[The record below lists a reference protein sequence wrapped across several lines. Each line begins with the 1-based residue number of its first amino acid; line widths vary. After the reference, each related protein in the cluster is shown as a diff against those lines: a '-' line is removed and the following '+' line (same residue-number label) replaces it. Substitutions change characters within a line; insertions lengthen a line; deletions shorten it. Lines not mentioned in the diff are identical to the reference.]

1 MTQRKAGV
9 LLNYVLTFVHILS
22 GIIYVPLL
30 LSFLSGSDYGVY
42 KLIGGLIGL
51 IGVMDFGLSNTVIR
65 YYSGA
70 KAKNDEKSAQ
80 NILALCLIIFSII
93 TLILILI
100 GIATYFL
107 IPNIFSKSLTTDEI
121 KLAKILFIILFVNLA
136 ITIPTKIFTASIFAN
151 EKFVFVKLLQV
162 FQGILTPVC
171 VLLFLLAKR
180 SAIIVAIVQTASN
193 LISILL
199 TIIYAFTKCKVKI
212 KLHFFDKKLIK
223 EIFVFSSFIFL
234 AMIVDQLYWRCD
246 SIIIGAFIGSV
257 AVTIYSISSSLT
269 DYYKQFSVSV
279 GSVFMPQLSRIQA
292 QGGNVDEMDKIFRKT
307 GRIQNVIM
315 FLLLSGFAIFGV
327 EFISIWTRVSIYK
340 FTPENI
346 RLIYFITLAVFVP
359 LYIPSVQSTGVSV
372 LQALNKHRFRSIV
385 YFIIAILN
393 FAFSII
399 LVRFLGI
406 WGCVIATSAS
416 LVIGQCLI
424 MNIYYAKIGLNIK
437 KFFAELI
444 KMIIPLFFF
453 AVLCY
458 FINKQIWTSSIWILG
473 VKILA
478 YSAVF
483 AVITYFASFNNYE
496 KNLIKGLFKKNGKL
510 QRTNEKYN
518 NGV

>member
-51 IGVMDFGLSNTVIR
+51 IGIMDFGLSGTVIR

-70 KAKNDEKSAQ
+70 KEKNDEKSAQ
-80 NILALCLIIFSII
+80 NILALCLIIFSVI
-93 TLILILI
+93 TLILIAI

-107 IPNIFSKSLTTDEI
+107 IPAIFSKSLSAEEI
-121 KLAKILFIILFVNLA
+121 GLAKNLFIILFVNLA
-136 ITIPTKIFTASIFAN
+136 LTIPTKIFTASIYAN

-162 FQGILTPVC
+162 FQGVLTPVC
-171 VLLFLLAKR
+171 VLLFLTVKS
-180 SAIIVAIVQTASN
+180 SAIIVALVQTASN
-193 LISILL
+193 FIAILL
-199 TIIYAFTKCKVKI
+199 TIIYAFAKCKVRI
-212 KLHFFDKKLIK
+212 KLHYFDRKLVR
-223 EIFVFSSFIFL
+223 EIFIFSSFIFL
-234 AMIVDQLYWRCD
+234 AMVVDQLYWRCD

-269 DYYKQFSVSV
+269 DYFKQFSVSI

-292 QGGNVDEMDKIFRKT
+292 RGGQISEMDKIFRKT
-307 GRIQNVIM
+307 GRIQNVVM
-315 FLLLSGFAIFGV
+315 FLLFSGFAIFGV
-327 EFISIWTRVSIYK
+327 EFISVWTRASIYK
-340 FTPENI
+340 FTPDNI

-372 LQALNKHRFRSIV
+372 LQALNRHKFRSVV

-399 LVRFLGI
+399 LVMCLGI

-416 LVIGQCLI
+416 LVIGQCII

-437 KFFAELI
+437 KFFTEII

-458 FINKQIWTSSIWILG
+458 FINRQILTSSIWILG
-473 VKILA
+473 IKIFV
-478 YSAVF
+478 YTIIF
-483 AVITYFASFNNYE
+483 AIITYFASFNAYE
-496 KNLIKGLFKKNGKL
+496 KGLIKGLFRKSGPK
-510 QRTNEKYN
+510 RTNEKCN
-518 NGV
+518 SNI